1 MGDLRVGICSWTDRS
16 LLSSGY
22 YPRTA
27 RDGASRLAHLA
38 GEFRAVEVDSTFYA
52 LPRPEMPYLWSARTP
67 EDFRFGVKA
76 FGLFTFHGVDL
87 RALPRWARPE
97 GPPGRRVRREDL
109 APPVRRRLYEDFLGL
124 LEPLRASGKLG
135 YLLFQFPPSFRPGPE
150 SGAYLRRVREISGS
164 LPLAVEVRHR
174 SWTEGPAWD
183 RFLDL
188 LREEN
193 LAYVGVDE
201 PDLPWTVPPLW
212 PESADWGTL
221 VRFHGRNVPAWKER
235 GASVQRRFDYL
246 YRDEEL
252 RPWRDEALRQG
263 GKIPRVYLMF
273 NNCVGDQ
280 AVRGARRMKALLGLG
295 GDSPRPEQGTLGLD
309 GE

>member
-1 MGDLRVGICSWTDRS
+1 MDLRVGICSWTDRT
-16 LLSSGY
+16 LLASDY
-22 YPRTA
+22 YPRSA

-38 GEFRAVEVDSTFYA
+38 GEFSAVEVDSTFYA
-52 LPRPEMPYLWSARTP
+52 LPRPENAYLWSARTP
-67 EDFRFGVKA
+67 AGFRFGVKA
-76 FGLFTFHGVDL
+76 FGLFTFHGVDA
-87 RALPRWARPE
+87 RALPAWGR
-97 GPPGRRVRREDL
+97 PPGAVGRVHREDL
-109 APPVRRRLYEDFLGL
+109 EAPVRRRLYQVFLET
-124 LEPLRASGKLG
+124 LEPLRATGKLG
-135 YLLFQFPPSFRPGPE
+135 YLLFQFPPSFRPCPANL
-150 SGAYLRRVREISGS
+150 AYLRRVREHSGS

-174 SWTEGPAWD
+174 SWTQGRAYEE
-183 RFLDL
+183 L
-188 LREEN
+188 LSVLRGEN
-193 LAYVGVDE
+193 MAYVGVDE